1 MSLDAQRKSVLER
14 LQKAMD
20 LELATIPPYM
30 MALMSIRPPANRPA
44 ADLIRSVMMEEMLHM
59 ALVGNL
65 ICSLGGRTRL
75 GRENVPSF
83 PLRLTFQERNFSDRK
98 FDIDLRGL
106 TPQQLEMFLKIELP
120 ADLHEAFGIPAEGL
134 VVPAPTIG
142 DFYDDLVKEL
152 TAMAATYPSKD
163 VFIGADVPQIGPGY
177 YWGGAGEPIVVK
189 TLDDALAALGMII
202 RQGEGAS
209 IAMAAGEAKYFA
221 DPKNHGHYFRFMEI
235 FKGRRY
241 KAEDSPMGNPSG
253 EVIQTDFGACAVL
266 KANPK
271 AADYAEGT
279 PLSTLNAAFNRHYSL
294 MLNQIE
300 LAFNGNP
307 TLLYEA
313 ITNGMH
319 GIAGIAYEMVRT
331 PVPDEA
337 GVFGCPTFE
346 WVDQVSGSV
355 NP

>member
-1 MSLDAQRKSVLER
+1 MSLDAQRNSVLER

-75 GRENVPSF
+75 GKENVPSY
-83 PLRLTFQERNFSDRK
+83 PLRMTFQNRNFSDRK
-98 FDIDLRGL
+98 FDIELRGL
-106 TPQQLEMFLKIELP
+106 TPTQLEVFLKIELP
-120 ADLHEAFGIPAEGL
+120 ADLHEAFGLQAEGL

-142 DFYDDLVKEL
+142 DFYDDLVKDL
-152 TAMAATYPSKD
+152 RAMATTYPEKD
-163 VFIGADVPQIGPGY
+163 VFIGADAPQIGPGY
-177 YWGGAGEPIVVK
+177 YWGGAGETTVVR
-189 TLDDALAALGMII
+189 TLDDALTALGVII

-209 IAMAAGEAKYFA
+209 IAMAAGEFQYFA

-235 FKGRRY
+235 ARGRRY
-241 KAEDSPMGNPSG
+241 KVEDSPMGNPSG
-253 EVIQTDFGACAVL
+253 ELISTDFGACAVL
-266 KANPK
+266 KANPR
-271 AADYAEGT
+271 AADYAAGT
-279 PLSTLNAAFNRHYSL
+279 PLLTLNSAFNRHYSL
-294 MLNQIE
+294 MLNQME

-319 GIAGIAYEMVRT
+319 GLAGIAYQIVRT
-331 PVPDEA
+331 PVPDEV
-337 GVFGCPTFE
+337 GVFGCPSFE
-346 WVDQVSGSV
+346 WVEQVSGNV

>member
-1 MSLDAQRKSVLER
+1 MSLDVQRRSVLER

-30 MALMSIRPPANRPA
+30 MALMSIRPPANRAA

-65 ICSLGGRTRL
+65 ICSLGGRTRM
-75 GRENVPSF
+75 GPKNVPSF
-83 PLRLTFQERNFSDRK
+83 PLRMTFQERNFSDRK

-106 TPQQLEMFLKIELP
+106 TPTQLEVFLKIELP
-120 ADLHEAFGIPAEGL
+120 ADLHEAFGIQAEGL

-142 DFYDDLVKEL
+142 DFYDDLVRDLK
-152 TAMAATYPSKD
+152 AMAAAFPNEA
-163 VFIGADVPQIGPGY
+163 VFIGASAPQIGPGY
-177 YWGGAGEPIVVK
+177 YWGAAGESIVVR
-189 TLDDALAALGMII
+189 TLDDALAALRVII

-209 IAMAAGEAKYFA
+209 IAMAAGEAQYFA
-221 DPKNHGHYFRFMEI
+221 DPRNRGHYFRFMEI
-235 FKGRRY
+235 AKGRRY
-241 KAEDSPMGNPSG
+241 KAEDSPMSNPTG
-253 EVIQTDFGACAVL
+253 EVIDTDFSACAVL

-271 AADYAEGT
+271 ASDYAAGT
-279 PLSTLNAAFNRHYSL
+279 PLATLNAAFNRHYSL

-319 GIAGIAYEMVRT
+319 GLAGIAYEMVRT
-331 PVPDEA
+331 PIPDEA
-337 GVFGCPTFE
+337 GVFGCPSFE
-346 WVDQVSGSV
+346 WVEQVSGNDSS
-355 NP
+355 